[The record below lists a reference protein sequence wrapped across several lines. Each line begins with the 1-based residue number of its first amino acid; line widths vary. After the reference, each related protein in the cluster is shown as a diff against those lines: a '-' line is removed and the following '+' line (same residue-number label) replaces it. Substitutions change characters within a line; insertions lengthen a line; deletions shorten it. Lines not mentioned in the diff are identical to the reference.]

1 MAKNSLATVALIA
14 ALTMMSSVFFI
25 AMADDSS
32 ASAPVTVTDGV
43 GDTFT
48 FDVPPEKMVTLG
60 KGFTATAIHMDLLDR
75 IVVCDKY
82 SKTDT
87 DKLFDPLREKID
99 NGDIRANGST
109 YSSGIS
115 DVIADIV
122 YSTEHDCFDK
132 DKDVIFLT
140 GTIANMTSLKDKLV
154 KDGFKNILCWENA
167 TDYDEIIDFVSTMS
181 KVMYGADSDLV
192 RQMRN
197 VVDHINDVLD
207 SKADFVKREAF
218 YVTLYSGNMCVG
230 NTGSLANS
238 MILAAGGNSVTV
250 TNDPDIPKPVY
261 HTSLTKLVEK
271 YGNDVVIFVDNQIA
285 SKTDKMADLRT
296 QVGNDV
302 QLVPL
307 KPLWNNF
314 SSDSM
319 DGVWAMACAMYPD
332 YFEGDV
338 PAAPPSTQDNTVIY
352 AISGI
357 MGVAVIGIVAFFF
370 IRK

>member
-1 MAKNSLATVALIA
+1 MAKNSLATIALIA

-48 FDVPPEKMVTLG
+48 FDVPPENMVTLG

-87 DKLFDPLREKID
+87 DKLFDPLRDKIEK
-99 NGDIRANGST
+99 GSIRANGST

-122 YSTEHDCFDK
+122 YFTDLNHFDK

-167 TDYDEIIDFVSTMS
+167 TDYDKIIDFVSTMS

-250 TNDPDIPKPVY
+250 DPSIPNSVY
-261 HTSLTKLVEK
+261 ATSLTKLVEK

-285 SKTDKMADLRT
+285 SNEGKMKDLRT

-319 DGVWAMACAMYPD
+319 DGVWAMACAMYPG

-352 AISGI
+352 AIAGI
-357 MGVAVIGIVAFFF
+357 MGVVVIGIVAFFF

>member
-82 SKTDT
+82 SKTDA
-87 DKLFDPLREKID
+87 DKLFDPLKEKIK
-99 NGDIRANGST
+99 NEEIRANGST

-167 TDYDEIIDFVSTMS
+167 TDYDKIIDFVSIMS

-192 RQMRN
+192 KQMRN
-197 VVDHINDVLD
+197 VVDHIDKVLA

-250 TNDPDIPKPVY
+250 DPSIPNSVY
-261 HTSLTKLVEK
+261 ATSLTKLVEN
-271 YGNDVVIFVDNQIA
+271 YGDDVVIFVDNQIA
-285 SKTDKMADLRT
+285 SNEGKMKDLRT

-352 AISGI
+352 AIAGI